1 MIRSFDK
8 LHLGAFAT
16 LGIITIA
23 SVLLAFQLEL
33 TYLMLI
39 PAAILVV
46 YIGIINFRLL
56 YYLLLF
62 CIPISM
68 EYNFSPSLGTD
79 LPDEPLMIGLM
90 LLTFLY
96 LARNPKALPK
106 GFFGNILIVAL
117 VIHLFWIFIT
127 ALTSVNF
134 LVSFK
139 VFLSK
144 IWYVTS
150 FTVLTA
156 IVIRTQEDLKRAFW
170 CIYIPLTLA
179 IAQVIARHALLGFAF
194 EDINLTMFPFFRN
207 HVNYAAIV
215 SIFLPLIWLARSWYP
230 KGSFKRKLLGFSILF
245 YIVAIYLSYTRTCY
259 LAVLMILPVSF
270 MIRHK
275 LTRLALVAV
284 SIITLVFISFLFKQ
298 NRYLHYAPDFQE
310 TIYHEDFDAHLE
322 STFEGKDVSSME
334 RVYRWVAATK
344 MIKEHPWFGFGP
356 GNFYP
361 YYKSYTVTSFQ
372 TYVSDN
378 PEKSTAHDYFILV
391 LSEQGF
397 IGLAIFIFLTAVI
410 FIYGEKIYHRI
421 QEEEDK
427 RIVLGVLMVFAMVYI
442 NLLLSDMMESD
453 KVGPFFFIGLALL
466 ASYDIK
472 HRSLQAKSE

>member
-1 MIRSFDK
+1 MTRSFDK
-8 LHLGAFAT
+8 FQLGAFAT

-23 SVLLAFQLEL
+23 SVLIAFQLEL

-39 PAAILVV
+39 PVAVLIAYLGIL
-46 YIGIINFRLL
+46 NFRLL

-68 EYNFSPSLGTD
+68 EYNFSSSLGTD

-117 VIHLFWIFIT
+117 VVHLFWIFIT
-127 ALTSVNF
+127 ALTSVDF

-156 IVIRTQEDLKRAFW
+156 IVIRTKEDLKRAFW

-179 IAQVIARHALLGFAF
+179 IAQVIVRHALLGFSF
-194 EDINLTMFPFFRN
+194 EDINLTMYPFFRN

-215 SIFLPLIWLARSWYP
+215 SVFLPLIWLARSWYP
-230 KGSFKRKLLGFSILF
+230 KGFKRHLLGFSILF

-259 LAVLMILPVSF
+259 LAVLMILPTSF
-270 MIRHK
+270 MIRHR
-275 LTRLALVAV
+275 LTRVALLGVAV
-284 SIITLVFISFLFKQ
+284 LTIGFISYLFTQ
-298 NRYLHYAPDFQE
+298 NNYLSYAPNFKE
-310 TIYHEDFDAHLE
+310 TIYHEDFDEHLE

-334 RVYRWVAATK
+334 RVYRWVAASK
-344 MIKEHPWFGFGP
+344 MIKAHPWFGFGP

-397 IGLAIFIFLTAVI
+397 IGLAIFLFLTAII
-410 FIYGEKIYHRI
+410 FIYGERVYHRI
-421 QEEEDK
+421 QNEEDK
-427 RIVLGVLMVFAMVYI
+427 RIVLAVMLVLAMVYV

-472 HRSLQAKSE
+472 HLSLQTKSE